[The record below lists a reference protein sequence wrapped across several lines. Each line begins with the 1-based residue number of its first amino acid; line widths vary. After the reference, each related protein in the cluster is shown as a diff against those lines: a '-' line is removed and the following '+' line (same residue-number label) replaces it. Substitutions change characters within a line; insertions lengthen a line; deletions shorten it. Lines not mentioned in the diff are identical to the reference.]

1 MSASAE
7 SGYIFSMPERDHPLD
22 TAFLRVLSCMLNQG
36 CAETWL
42 YILTRPG
49 YLPDEILTTVK
60 PGLARFAEEASSEQ
74 ILNWATN
81 AEKQQP
87 YVKTH
92 NAWGARY
99 DVDKVV
105 TSDGWK
111 NLRRWG
117 ARNGY
122 VPFSWYLGNVSS

>member
-1 MSASAE
+1 
-7 SGYIFSMPERDHPLD
+7 MPERDHPLD
-22 TAFLRVLSCMLNQG
+22 TAFLRVLSCMLNHGYTVRRIMAIQ
-36 CAETWL
+36 
-42 YILTRPG
+42 YILTITG
-49 YLPDEILTTVK
+49 YLPDEILTAVK
-60 PGLARFAEEASSEQ
+60 PELARFAQEASSEQ
-74 ILNWATN
+74 ILNWTTN

-99 DVDKVV
+99 DVDKMV

-122 VPFSWYLGNVSS
+122 APFSWYLGNVSS